1 MTPIDSFNNLMRSSP
16 SLQMQYKNCFNRP
29 MCQLSYE
36 TGDLWWKLRINY
48 FSSLGINVGVD
59 TRPTMK

>member
-1 MTPIDSFNNLMRSSP
+1 MRSSP